1 MSAFLDLLDAYAIWI
16 YIVGVVGILFGI
28 KMLVDSRR
36 LARTTMFTLE
46 QEQAG
51 EQAFRAIIV
60 MVAFGLL
67 IGGVSAVNTLIGPVR
82 PTPIPLIV
90 KQTTVAFTPVLIL
103 PTLTAVPTLTPEPPT
118 ATPTEPPTPEAKPT
132 VQPTSPPRTQ
142 APAPAP
148 TAAPVPAATSY
159 PPPKL
164 IAPINKSTYTRP
176 NFLQLRWDS
185 QEEPIHLPQGVQYK
199 ITVYYTDRLSN
210 QRKEVQNCSSTS
222 TIDTNYWPDLGNI
235 QGQSVDWYYWYVV
248 VVQLPNVPNAT
259 CFNGTPI
266 SPQSEVFSF
275 KWP

>member
-16 YIVGVVGILFGI
+16 YIVGVVGIMIGI

-51 EQAFRAIIV
+51 EQAFRAIVV

-67 IGGVSAVNTLIGPVR
+67 IGGVSAVNTFIGPVR
-82 PTPIPLIV
+82 PTPVPLIA
-90 KQTTVAFTPVLIL
+90 KPTTVAFTPVLIL
-103 PTLTAVPTLTPEPPT
+103 PTFTTVPTLTPEPPSPT
-118 ATPTEPPTPEAKPT
+118 ATEPPTPGAKPT

-142 APAPAP
+142 PPAP
-148 TAAPVPAATSY
+148 TAVPTPAATSY
-159 PPPKL
+159 PQPRL

-176 NFLQLRWDS
+176 NFLQLTWDS
-185 QEEPIHLPQGVQYK
+185 QEGPIRLPQGVQYK

-210 QRKEVQNCSSTS
+210 QRKEIQNCSSTS
-222 TIDTNYWPDLGNI
+222 TIDTKNWPDLGSI
-235 QGQSVDWYYWYVV
+235 QGESVDWYYWFVV
-248 VVQLPNVPNAT
+248 VVQLPNTPNAT
-259 CFNGTPI
+259 CFDGTPT
-266 SPQSEVFSF
+266 SPQSDPFSF